1 MSGLTRSIA
10 LLASS
15 ISLFAMGALAS
26 QAETLRLAHHH
37 PVGGAVDQ
45 AAKKFAELVEERSGG
60 ALIIQV
66 FPAAQLGQEREAF
79 DLVEQGGLDI
89 SITTTSFLDKVYPP
103 VAVTTMPFV
112 FKDWDHATAAY
123 DGEFGDL
130 IASSVVE
137 ASDIT
142 VLAYF
147 GVGFRQYFFTADE
160 PVTDVAG
167 MVGLKMRSP
176 ENYAYVRMF
185 ELLGAR
191 PTPITFGEVYTAMQT
206 GVAQGFESP
215 AGIVLDSKLNEVAG
229 SALLSNHMFTTMVFA
244 ANDPRLAGLPED
256 HQVLLRDAAREA
268 TRWAET
274 EVVIPAEEAAFAT
287 FQEAGMIIAR
297 PSDPTEWSG
306 AVQPMVD
313 DLAASTPGAILLLE
327 ALADAQ

>member
-1 MSGLTRSIA
+1 MPQLNRTIV
-10 LLASS
+10 LLATSV
-15 ISLFAMGALAS
+15 SLFVTGAAAS

-45 AAKKFAELVEERSGG
+45 AANKFAELVAERSEGQ
-60 ALIIQV
+60 LTIQV

-89 SITTTSFLDKVYPP
+89 SITTTSFLDKVYPA

-112 FKDWDHATAAY
+112 FRDWDHATAAY
-123 DGEFGDL
+123 GGAFGDQ
-130 IASSVVE
+130 IKNSVAK
-137 ASDIT
+137 ASDIGI
-142 VLAYF
+142 LSFY
-147 GVGFRQYFFTADE
+147 GVGFRQFFFTADE
-160 PVTDVAG
+160 PVTSVAG
-167 MVGLKMRSP
+167 MEGLKMRSP

-185 ELLGAR
+185 ELLGSR

-229 SALLSNHMFTTMVFA
+229 SALRSNHMFSAMVFA
-244 ANDPRLAGLPED
+244 ANEPRLMRLPED
-256 HQVLLRDAAREA
+256 QRALLHEAAQEA

-274 EVVIPAEEAAFAT
+274 EVVIPAEQAAFAT
-287 FQEAGMIIAR
+287 FKEGGMVIAE
-297 PSDPTEWSG
+297 PTDPAEWPT

-313 DLAASTPGAILLLE
+313 ELAASTAGADVLLE
-327 ALADAQ
+327 ALAAAK